1 MIVLDSCIWI
11 HAFLKTDDKCVT
23 VLKKVIKGDLKPVV
37 SPYIAREVINNIL
50 PEGKRKG
57 YDIDKLQ
64 TAIWSI
70 FREPFVKTTFTP
82 LDFQAM
88 VLEEVRSRP
97 EYCAL
102 ATALGIEPK
111 DAPIVVLAYQYAI
124 PLATMDL
131 RSLLNVREKVTRF
144 IGVDII
150 STDEVLAIY

>member
-11 HAFLKTDDKCVT
+11 HAFLKTDDKCVS

-50 PEGKRKG
+50 SEGKRNG

-64 TAIWSI
+64 TAIWSV
-70 FREPFVKTTFTP
+70 FREPFVKTTFTS
-82 LDFQAM
+82 LDYQIM

-111 DAPIVVLAYQYAI
+111 DAPIVVLAYQYAV
-124 PLATMDL
+124 PLATMDV
-131 RSLLNVREKVTRF
+131 RSLLDIKEKVNQL
-144 IGVDII
+144 IKVDVI
-150 STDEVLAIY
+150 SVDELLSIY